1 MALPKKESK
10 RFEEIK
16 WSIEHTNNIRR
27 LESDIVELVEW
38 REEYPRTDK
47 QYHESKDLLNF
58 AFDKYEDLCNKRE
71 EITKS
76 GFCSFLS
83 EV

>member
-1 MALPKKESK
+1 MARPKRESK
-10 RFEEIK
+10 NFDTIK
-16 WSIEHTNNIRR
+16 WNILHTNNIKH
-27 LESDIVELVEW
+27 LEDDIVELVEW

-58 AFDKYEDLCNKRE
+58 AFDKYNDLLNQKE
-71 EITKS
+71 ESAKAPFC
-76 GFCSFLS
+76 GFLN

>member
-1 MALPKKESK
+1 MAAPKRESK
-10 RFEEIK
+10 KFETIK
-16 WSIEHTNNIRR
+16 WNIEHTNNIGH
-27 LESDIVELVEW
+27 LESDIVDLVEW

-58 AFDKYEDLCNKRE
+58 AFDKYNDLLNQKE
-71 EITKS
+71 ESMKAP
-76 GFCSFLS
+76 FCAFLN

>member
-1 MALPKKESK
+1 MARHKMYKKD
-10 RFEEIK
+10 FGTIK
-16 WSIEHTNNIRR
+16 WNIEHTNNIRH
-27 LESDIVELVEW
+27 LESDIVALVEW

-58 AFDKYEDLCNKRE
+58 AFDKYGDLLNQNE
-71 EITKS
+71 EPMKVPFC
-76 GFCSFLS
+76 GFLN